1 VILAIGIGLAVLIL
15 LAVALVAWGLSAE
28 RGEEDWHSADRA
40 WFRAGGDIVSALS
53 LEVRQRA
60 RGVTR
65 NSPRA
70 RPRSSHSRDRDP
82 GRVMTRR
89 RP

>member
-1 VILAIGIGLAVLIL
+1 MRIVIAVGLVILVLLA
-15 LAVALVAWGLSAE
+15 LAVAVWGLSAE
-28 RGEEDWHSADRA
+28 RGEADWESADRA
-40 WFRAGGDIVSALS
+40 WYKTGGDVVQALS

-65 NSPRA
+65 NAPRA
-70 RPRSSHSRDRDP
+70 RPRSSHGRDRGP
-82 GRVMTRR
+82 ARVTARR